1 MSSKPSNTAE
11 AGHNDSAPKAP
22 KAPKTSSKASAATD
36 ILKALRKE
44 EKRIIRCILPEAKK
58 HPELYEKVIAKV
70 RSSKISRPKRWRE
83 SGFIRNFIGWLALT
97 NKGARPDL
105 EDAVAVLAIFDCY
118 SSNTPSNFRTA
129 LASHGL
135 REWAI
140 RELKDR
146 LASTEQGSPETPRTP
161 PKAPKVKQET
171 ILPSI
176 EFDQIAP
183 RASSTAAQGLKRQ
196 ADDLPTEHPPKR
208 TVSKAEHETL
218 AARVAR
224 IDEAV
229 TTRLP
234 IISSRNF
241 GTQTSP
247 PPTETTTKLISSITE
262 QQGKHNRA
270 LAEHSRFLCEQGRA
284 LVDLPSTIRE
294 IVRQEIQRTIAPVS
308 SDTSI
313 FQRPQAHGQSYTVIA
328 NQPAP
333 SYAFDTAGD
342 FQMVEA
348 PQGRAA
354 GSRFNTRF
362 LQPGVFDF

>member
-11 AGHNDSAPKAP
+11 AGHNDSAP

-146 LASTEQGSPETPRTP
+146 LARDASYTPEGTQGQAGDYPAFNRVRPN
-161 PKAPKVKQET
+161 
-171 ILPSI
+171 
-176 EFDQIAP
+176 
-183 RASSTAAQGLKRQ
+183 RASCFFHRRSG
-196 ADDLPTEHPPKR
+196 
-208 TVSKAEHETL
+208 AEET
-218 AARVAR
+218 
-224 IDEAV
+224 
-229 TTRLP
+229 
-234 IISSRNF
+234 SR
-241 GTQTSP
+241 
-247 PPTETTTKLISSITE
+247 
-262 QQGKHNRA
+262 
-270 LAEHSRFLCEQGRA
+270 
-284 LVDLPSTIRE
+284 
-294 IVRQEIQRTIAPVS
+294 
-308 SDTSI
+308 
-313 FQRPQAHGQSYTVIA
+313 
-328 NQPAP
+328 
-333 SYAFDTAGD
+333 
-342 FQMVEA
+342 
-348 PQGRAA
+348 
-354 GSRFNTRF
+354 
-362 LQPGVFDF
+362 

>member
-1 MSSKPSNTAE
+1 MSSEPSDTAE
-11 AGHNDSAPKAP
+11 AGHSDSAP
-22 KAPKTSSKASAATD
+22 KAPKTSSKASPATD

-58 HPELYEKVIAKV
+58 HPELYEKVIAKI
-70 RSSKISRPKRWRE
+70 RSSKISQPKRWRE

-97 NKGARPDL
+97 NKGARPEL

-118 SSNTPSNFRTA
+118 SSNAPSNFRTA
-129 LASHGL
+129 LTSHGL

-146 LASTEQGSPETPRTP
+146 LASTEQGSPKTPRTP
-161 PKAPKVKQET
+161 PKPPKVKQET

-183 RASSTAAQGLKRQ
+183 RASSTGAQGLKRQ

-208 TVSKAEHETL
+208 TVSKAKHEAL

-247 PPTETTTKLISSITE
+247 PPTETTMKLISSIAE
-262 QQGKHNRA
+262 QQGKHNRV
-270 LAEHSRFLCEQGRA
+270 LAEHSRVLCEQGRA
-284 LVDLPSTIRE
+284 LVNLPSTIRE
-294 IVRQEIQRTIAPVS
+294 IVRQEIQRTVAPVS
-308 SDTSI
+308 SDSSI
-313 FQRPQAHGQSYTVIA
+313 FQRSQTHGQSYTVIA

-333 SYAFDTAGD
+333 SYTFDTTSD

>member
-1 MSSKPSNTAE
+1 MSSEPSDTAE
-11 AGHNDSAPKAP
+11 AGHSDSAP
-22 KAPKTSSKASAATD
+22 KAPKTSSKASPATD

-58 HPELYEKVIAKV
+58 HPELYEKVIAKI
-70 RSSKISRPKRWRE
+70 RSSKISQPKRWRE

-97 NKGARPDL
+97 NKGARPEL

-118 SSNTPSNFRTA
+118 SSNAPSNFRTA

-146 LASTEQGSPETPRTP
+146 LASTEQGSPKTPRTP
-161 PKAPKVKQET
+161 PKPPKVKQET

-183 RASSTAAQGLKRQ
+183 RASSTGAQGLKRQ

-208 TVSKAEHETL
+208 TVSKAKHEAL

-247 PPTETTTKLISSITE
+247 PPTETTMKLISSIAE
-262 QQGKHNRA
+262 QQGKHNRV
-270 LAEHSRFLCEQGRA
+270 LAEHSRVLCEQGRA
-284 LVDLPSTIRE
+284 LVNLPSTIRE
-294 IVRQEIQRTIAPVS
+294 IVRQEIQRTVAPVS
-308 SDTSI
+308 SDSSI
-313 FQRPQAHGQSYTVIA
+313 FQRSQTHGQSYTVIA

-333 SYAFDTAGD
+333 SYTFDTTSD

>member
-1 MSSKPSNTAE
+1 MSSEPSDTAE

-22 KAPKTSSKASAATD
+22 KTSSKTSTTTD
-36 ILKALRKE
+36 ILNALRKE

-58 HPELYEKVIAKV
+58 HPELYEKVIAKI
-70 RSSKISRPKRWRE
+70 RSSKISQPKRWRE
-83 SGFIRNFIGWLALT
+83 SGYIRNFIGWLALT

-105 EDAVAVLAIFDCY
+105 EDAVTVLAIFDCY
-118 SSNTPSNFRTA
+118 SSNAPSNLRTG
-129 LASHGL
+129 LAEHGL

-140 RELKDR
+140 RKLKDVQ
-146 LASTEQGSPETPRTP
+146 ASTEQGSSETPRTP

-183 RASSTAAQGLKRQ
+183 RASSTATQGLKRP
-196 ADDLPTEHPPKR
+196 ADDPQTEHPPKR
-208 TVSKAEHETL
+208 TVSKAEYEAL

-234 IISSRNF
+234 IISSRSF

-247 PPTETTTKLISSITE
+247 PPTETTMKLISSITE

-270 LAEHSRFLCEQGRA
+270 LAEHSRVLREQGRA

-294 IVRQEIQRTIAPVS
+294 IVHQEIQRTIAPVS

-313 FQRPQAHGQSYTVIA
+313 FQRSPAHGQSYTVIA

-354 GSRFNTRF
+354 GSRFNARC

>member
-1 MSSKPSNTAE
+1 MSSEPSDTAE

-22 KAPKTSSKASAATD
+22 KTSSKTSTTTD
-36 ILKALRKE
+36 ILNALRKE

-58 HPELYEKVIAKV
+58 HPELYEKVIAKI
-70 RSSKISRPKRWRE
+70 RSSKISQPKRWRE
-83 SGFIRNFIGWLALT
+83 SGYIRNFIGWLALT

-105 EDAVAVLAIFDCY
+105 EDAVTVLAIFDCY
-118 SSNTPSNFRTA
+118 SSNAPSNLRTG
-129 LASHGL
+129 LAEHGL

-140 RELKDR
+140 RKLKDVQ
-146 LASTEQGSPETPRTP
+146 ASTEQGSSETPRTP

-183 RASSTAAQGLKRQ
+183 RASSTATQGLKRP
-196 ADDLPTEHPPKR
+196 ADDPQTEHPPKR
-208 TVSKAEHETL
+208 TVSKAEYEAL

-234 IISSRNF
+234 IISSRSF

-247 PPTETTTKLISSITE
+247 PPTETTMKLISSITE

-270 LAEHSRFLCEQGRA
+270 LAEHSRVLREQGRA

-313 FQRPQAHGQSYTVIA
+313 FQRSPAHGQSYTVIA

-354 GSRFNTRF
+354 GSRFNARC